1 MRREVTLAIILLAS
15 LTFLFLQILSLKGI
29 DNQIIG
35 SSLGKV
41 IGLRKKTDDL
51 MWRHLKLLSTVAT
64 SAELELFVID
74 PDVLQDLAVEQ
85 ISNARANNSDFIWNF
100 APRMFSNCR
109 HICGRKRIVLG
120 AFGKSWKSSKSV
132 FQATMLQQRVQQKCC
147 EKQDPRLLTIDSRQ
161 YATIDFHCSYTLGNV
176 VVDIVLFHEWGNFL
190 WHGAVS
196 ERGEEIPKSEIEI
209 GKREGAFN
217 RFSLKK
223 ETLDGIGVFLP
234 QHPLRFLAETKQS
247 GFVRCDVQR
256 ARKFFANHGEGM
268 PKEAAE
274 FTDAAREL
282 LKTAVTALD
291 GIGIRFWLSSGT
303 CLETDH
309 MWNGGT
315 RARTGEKYKYIFPKF
330 TLCWTVFLSLRVR
343 VPCETQQY
351 IEANYGFDW
360 DTPVKEWK
368 WNKSPPNVRPNGV
381 WGKTEWPEV
390 IQTFT

>member
-1 MRREVTLAIILLAS
+1 
-15 LTFLFLQILSLKGI
+15 
-29 DNQIIG
+29 
-35 SSLGKV
+35 
-41 IGLRKKTDDL
+41 
-51 MWRHLKLLSTVAT
+51 
-64 SAELELFVID
+64 
-74 PDVLQDLAVEQ
+74 
-85 ISNARANNSDFIWNF
+85 
-100 APRMFSNCR
+100 
-109 HICGRKRIVLG
+109 
-120 AFGKSWKSSKSV
+120 
-132 FQATMLQQRVQQKCC
+132 MLQQRVQQKCC
-147 EKQDPRLLTIDSRQ
+147 EKQDPRLLTIDRRQ

-217 RFSLKK
+217 RFSVKK

-234 QHPLRFLAETKQS
+234 QHPLRFLAEMKQS

-268 PKEAAE
+268 TKEAAE

-291 GIGIRFWLSSGT
+291 GIGVRFWLSSGT
-303 CLETDH
+303 CLGWFRQCSIIPHSKDVDIGICIKDYDPRLISRFEKHGLHLKHKFGKVEDSLELSFHAASGVKLDIFFFYEETDH

-360 DTPVKEWK
+360 DTPVKEWT